1 MGTSNSFGGPNNGTP
16 LIPTWLDPDAPIM
29 PLPPSVVQ
37 PDGSE
42 KPAIAPEVPIRLP
55 AIRPAPNRFT
65 TARTA
70 RRHIAAIGQAESLLP
85 FESAMLA
92 MLLEQSKEITV
103 LQQKLEELMAK
114 NG

>member
-1 MGTSNSFGGPNNGTP
+1 MGRTVITITQQLNETESMLSPFRRT
-16 LIPTWLDPDAPIM
+16 LRRSDQYDF
-29 PLPPSVVQ
+29 
-37 PDGSE
+37 DGLF
-42 KPAIAPEVPIRLP
+42 AA
-55 AIRPAPNRFT
+55 
-65 TARTA
+65 A

-92 MLLEQSKEITV
+92 MLLEQSKEIAV

>member
-1 MGTSNSFGGPNNGTP
+1 MGRTVITITQQLNETESTLSPFRRT
-16 LIPTWLDPDAPIM
+16 LRRSDQY
-29 PLPPSVVQ
+29 VF
-37 PDGSE
+37 DGLF
-42 KPAIAPEVPIRLP
+42 AA
-55 AIRPAPNRFT
+55 
-65 TARTA
+65 A

-92 MLLEQSKEITV
+92 MLLEQSKEIAV

>member
-1 MGTSNSFGGPNNGTP
+1 MGRTVITITQQLNETESMLSPFHRT
-16 LIPTWLDPDAPIM
+16 LRRSDQY
-29 PLPPSVVQ
+29 VF
-37 PDGSE
+37 DGLF
-42 KPAIAPEVPIRLP
+42 AA
-55 AIRPAPNRFT
+55 
-65 TARTA
+65 A

-92 MLLEQSKEITV
+92 MLLEQSKEIAV